1 MKSKLSAGVL
11 LLACVF
17 APLSLFG
24 QSVEV
29 NPYAGYYWS
38 GSNAAGVGRF
48 LNNQLLGVR
57 GGFYITPELELGG
70 NYSWSN
76 HFQPDHSNV
85 AANFAGALGFTQG
98 AVRGNLWEAEFT
110 YNFGKRSLFGS
121 TVRPYVVG
129 GTGGLTTS
137 VKNAEAFVLNVVPV
151 EITASGTLFA
161 ANDAFVN
168 HDTFFTFSYGG
179 GVKAIRL
186 WGPLGVFGDVR
197 GRTIPNFFGHATS
210 RPEVSAGL
218 NFSWGER

>member
-1 MKSKLSAGVL
+1 MKLKLSAGVL

-29 NPYAGYYWS
+29 DPYVGYYWS
-38 GSNAAGVGRF
+38 GANATGVGRF
-48 LNNQLLGVR
+48 LNNQLFGVR
-57 GGFYITPELELGG
+57 GGYYITPALEIGG

-76 HFQPDHSNV
+76 HFQPDQSNT
-85 AANFAGALGFTQG
+85 AANLAGALGFTQG

-110 YNFGKRSLFGS
+110 YNLGKQSLFGS
-121 TVRPYVVG
+121 TVRPYVVA

-137 VKNAEAFVLNVVPV
+137 VTNAEAFVLNVVPV
-151 EITASGTLFA
+151 EITPSGTLFA
-161 ANDAFVN
+161 ANDVFVN
-168 HDTFFTFSYGG
+168 HNTFFTFSYGG
-179 GVKAIRL
+179 GFKAIRL
-186 WGPLGVFGDVR
+186 WGPLGVFGDIR

-218 NFSWGER
+218 NFSWGEP